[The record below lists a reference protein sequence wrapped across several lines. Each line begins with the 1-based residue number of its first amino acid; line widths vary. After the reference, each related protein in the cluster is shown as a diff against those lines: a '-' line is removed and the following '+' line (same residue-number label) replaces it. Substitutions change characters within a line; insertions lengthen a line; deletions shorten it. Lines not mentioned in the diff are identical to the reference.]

1 MEVRLIQKSELD
13 KLYALRHAVLRV
25 PLGLNLYDE
34 DFTREANWIKIGAF
48 SGDDLIG
55 CVMLS
60 VLQNNVIQ
68 LRQMALD
75 KDFQRKG
82 VGRKIVEFAEQW
94 CKENAI
100 VKIELHAR
108 EAAMQFYLQLNY
120 VCIGDVYI
128 EVGIPHYTMYKML
141 SFTNLL

>member
-1 MEVRLIQKSELD
+1 MEVRLIQNSELD

-34 DFTREANWIKIGAF
+34 DFIREANWIKIGAF

-60 VLQNNVIQ
+60 ALQNNVIQ
-68 LRQMALD
+68 LRQMAVD
-75 KDFQRKG
+75 KGFQRKG

>member
-1 MEVRLIQKSELD
+1 MEVRLIQNSELD

-60 VLQNNVIQ
+60 ALQNNVIQ
-68 LRQMALD
+68 LRQMAVD

-128 EVGIPHYTMYKML
+128 EVDIPHYTMYKML

>member
-1 MEVRLIQKSELD
+1 MEVRLIQNSELD

-60 VLQNNVIQ
+60 ALQNNVIQ
-68 LRQMALD
+68 LRQMAVD
-75 KDFQRKG
+75 KDFRCKG

-128 EVGIPHYTMYKML
+128 EVDISHYTMYKML